1 MKNLEIE
8 SVLDLSMEKT
18 WKLLTEV
25 ENYPYYIKFCNKA
38 VLEGPF
44 EEGSYWYDWTSVVY
58 LPLKIRHKIEKV
70 LPRQEIKYLI
80 TNPLLTI
87 RQNVTCTEE
96 QSKTKIRIEFKY
108 DFANKLFEKIFGS
121 LIYRRNKE
129 MLVNLMGN
137 YQKVIKNAAN

>member
-8 SVLDLSMEKT
+8 SVLDLSTEKT

-58 LPLKIRHKIEKV
+58 LPLKIQHKIEKV
-70 LPRQEIKYLI
+70 LLLQEIKYLI
-80 TNPLLTI
+80 TTPLLKI
-87 RQNVTCTEE
+87 SQNITCTEK
-96 QSKTKIRIEFKY
+96 QSKTMIRIEFKY

-129 MLVNLMGN
+129 MLVNLMDN
-137 YQKVIKNAAN
+137 YKKVKTNEAN